1 MTTVTYNQ
9 PVDVYDLDDWY
20 NANTH
25 FSSATSSAFQL
36 TDGYHTL
43 NYTGFAFTYNTNGV
57 AGGVLTGLE
66 WSAGGQPVL
75 SVSGI
80 NTNYNTL
87 LSYALAGD
95 DVAVGKL
102 LLDGP
107 DTFIGSYG
115 NDDFYG
121 YSGID
126 SYDGN
131 GGIDTVWYDGGKDS
145 AMITATSTGYKVLMP
160 GKIDTLTNIERI
172 EFGDGSSLA
181 LDVQAGQNAGSAYR
195 LYQAAFDRKP
205 DLAGL
210 KSWIGA
216 LDNGANI
223 NQVAQAFVDSAE
235 FKTLN
240 PGQDSNSIINN
251 YYLHVLHREADEP
264 GLQFWNAQMA
274 SGVKANEILVA
285 FSESQE
291 NQANT
296 KAALDGGLWLS

>member
-87 LSYALAGD
+87 LSYALADD

-181 LDVQAGQNAGSAYR
+181 LDVGAGQNAGSAYR

-205 DLAGL
+205 DTDGL
-210 KSWIGA
+210 KYWIAEMDDGQ
-216 LDNGANI
+216 NI
-223 NQVAQAFVDSAE
+223 GQVAKSFVDSTE
-235 FKTLN
+235 FKKLN
-240 PGQDSNSIINN
+240 PGQDQNSIINN
-251 YYLHVLHREADEP
+251 YYLHVLHRTADDA
-264 GLQFWNAQMA
+264 GYQYWNTQMA
-274 SGVKANEILVA
+274 NGMKANEVLVS

-291 NQANT
+291 NLTNT
-296 KAALDGGLWLS
+296 HAALDGGLWLS